1 MTIDGILTHLPH
13 TFLCWSS
20 RSTMLSQVHRAKGVR
35 ESKAVDEQ
43 N

>member
-1 MTIDGILTHLPH
+1 MKISGILTHSTH

-20 RSTMLSQVHRAKGVR
+20 RSTMLSQAHRAKGVR
-35 ESKAVDEQ
+35 ERKAVYEQ